1 MNNLAALPVVLPV
14 VIALALVLWPKPTVF
29 RRSLVGLVLAAL
41 LGFALWLVAEIAVAG
56 PLVLRVGG
64 WPVPYGI
71 VLVADTL
78 SAVMLALASFTALA
92 CAAYGFAE
100 TPMSEEHPLRLPL
113 LLFLLAGIAL
123 SFLTGDLFNLFV
135 AFEVMLLSSYGLLT
149 LESGARES
157 RGALPYLTINL
168 VGSALF
174 LATCGFAYSLLGT
187 LNFAEMIVRADA
199 LAGDPRLTL
208 LGGLLM
214 LVFGLKAGVFPLYY
228 WLPTSYP
235 ILPAPVAAFYAGM
248 LTKVGVYVLLRVFGT
263 VFPASEHGLH
273 TTLAW
278 AAGFTMVVG
287 VLGAV
292 GQARVQVILSYHIVS
307 QIGFMVLAIGLHS
320 VAGFAA
326 AIFYIIHHIV
336 VKSALFLAGGVII
349 RANGTDDLA
358 HTGGLWRTAPWLG
371 LLFLFQAMSLAGLPP
386 LSGFWGKLMIIQE
399 GFTQSQWTLVVC
411 SLVASILTLV
421 SMLKIWLGAF
431 WRGTPSGPVCYD
443 RRARAMTAVGLAMV
457 GVSLMIGLG
466 AEIFLR
472 VADRAARETLDRP
485 GYVRTVLGANATL
498 YQDKQP

>member
-113 LLFLLAGIAL
+113 LLFLLAGIDL

-336 VKSALFLAGGVII
+336 VKSALFLAGGCDHPGKRHGRSFSHWGALEDGAVAWPAVPVPGDVA
-349 RANGTDDLA
+349 RGLA
-358 HTGGLWRTAPWLG
+358 AAQRILGETHDHPGGLHAVAVDARRLLARGEHPDVGQHAENLARG
-371 LLFLFQAMSLAGLPP
+371 LLAGHA
-386 LSGFWGKLMIIQE
+386 I
-399 GFTQSQWTLVVC
+399 
-411 SLVASILTLV
+411 
-421 SMLKIWLGAF
+421 
-431 WRGTPSGPVCYD
+431 
-443 RRARAMTAVGLAMV
+443 
-457 GVSLMIGLG
+457 
-466 AEIFLR
+466 
-472 VADRAARETLDRP
+472 RP
-485 GYVRTVLGANATL
+485 GVL
-498 YQDKQP
+498 